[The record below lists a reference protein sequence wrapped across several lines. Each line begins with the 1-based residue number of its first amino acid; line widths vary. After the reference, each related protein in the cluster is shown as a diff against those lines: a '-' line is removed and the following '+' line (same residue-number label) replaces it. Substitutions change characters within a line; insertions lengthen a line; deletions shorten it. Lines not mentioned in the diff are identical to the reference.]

1 MSGLEQ
7 ANTSYVIL
15 SADNLDSLVSVLYAK
30 EYQLL
35 PMQVYYQ
42 GKFEESVMAFKMIDN
57 DDLRRDVVFMLD
69 HFNSDSAIIKYFGET
84 EPKKLSNNGSEH
96 PLEVVMYNTNE
107 SNKSYIHNGIS
118 FSFVEKTRYWKPKTM
133 NDLKVGMIVE
143 YLNNNKWCEKIIKNP
158 EEEWNKM
165 FALLTKYEK
174 VRIAQNRPIYS

>member
-15 SADNLDSLVSVLYAK
+15 STDNLDSLVSVLYAK
-30 EYQLL
+30 EYKLL

-69 HFNSDSAIIKYFGET
+69 QFNCESAIIKYFGDI
-84 EPKKLSNNGSEH
+84 EPKKIINNGSEY

-118 FSFVEKTRYWKPKTM
+118 FSFVEKTRYWLPKSS

-143 YLNNNKWCEKIIKNP
+143 YLNNNKWCEKIVKNP

-165 FALLTKYEK
+165 YALLTKYEK
-174 VRIAQNRPIYS
+174 VRIAQNKPIYS

>member
-15 SADNLDSLVSVLYAK
+15 SADNLNSLSSILYAK
-30 EYQLL
+30 EYKLL
-35 PMQVYYQ
+35 SMQVYYQ
-42 GKFEESVMAFKMIDN
+42 GKFEESIMAFKMTNN

-69 HFNSDSAIIKYFGET
+69 HFNLDSAIIKYFGET
-84 EPKKLSNNGSEH
+84 EPKKVFNNGSEH
-96 PLEVVMYNTNE
+96 PLDVVMYNTNE

-118 FSFVEKTRYWKPKTM
+118 FSFVEKTRYWQPKSSS
-133 NDLKVGMIVE
+133 DLKEGMIVE
-143 YLNNNKWCEKIIKNP
+143 YLNKNKWCQKIVKNP

-174 VRIAQNRPIYS
+174 VRIAQNKPIYS

>member
-15 SADNLDSLVSVLYAK
+15 STDNLNSLSSVLYAK
-30 EYQLL
+30 EYKLL
-35 PMQVYYQ
+35 PMQVYFQ
-42 GKFEESVMAFKMIDN
+42 GKFEESVMVFKMTDN
-57 DDLRRDVVFMLD
+57 DDLRRDVVFLLD
-69 HFNSDSAIIKYFGET
+69 QFKLDSAIIKYFGET
-84 EPKKLSNNGSEH
+84 EPKKVFNNGSEH
-96 PLEVVMYNTNE
+96 PLDVVMYNTNE

-118 FSFVEKTRYWKPKTM
+118 FSFVEKARYWKPKTM

-158 EEEWNKM
+158 EDEWNKM